1 MFFQEIFAIYGNVY
15 FFVGYVQYVDSYSS
29 GLGRLEKRKALR
41 LYSPLLDYI
50 RIAKSQ
56 QDHFQVTYNM
66 WTRIVLDSE
75 DLRKERPF
83 GCQVLLS
90 LDNDG
95 AATLVFW
102 TFPCWIQAPGL
113 SVFLSGTLEEQN
125 LKVEKSNQISD
136 QNVTVTPFIRT

>member
-15 FFVGYVQYVDSYSS
+15 FFVGYVQYVDSYSSGLGRLEKRKALRLCYVQYVDSYSS

-83 GCQVLLS
+83 GCVSLS
-90 LDNDG
+90 
-95 AATLVFW
+95 
-102 TFPCWIQAPGL
+102 
-113 SVFLSGTLEEQN
+113 
-125 LKVEKSNQISD
+125 
-136 QNVTVTPFIRT
+136 

>member
-75 DLRKERPF
+75 DSRKERPF
-83 GCQVLLS
+83 GCV
-90 LDNDG
+90 
-95 AATLVFW
+95 
-102 TFPCWIQAPGL
+102 C
-113 SVFLSGTLEEQN
+113 
-125 LKVEKSNQISD
+125 
-136 QNVTVTPFIRT
+136 